1 MMVVYLVEFTDS
13 IGNYGEII
21 AASLLKDAANRK
33 AKEYAEEYNKD
44 VPTSCKLIYSD
55 KNEIWHNLPLMVS
68 VIEKILEE

>member
-1 MMVVYLVEFTDS
+1 MVVYLVEFSDS

-44 VPTSCKLIYSD
+44 LKPICKLIYSD
-55 KNEIWHNLPLMVS
+55 KNGTWHNWPLTVS